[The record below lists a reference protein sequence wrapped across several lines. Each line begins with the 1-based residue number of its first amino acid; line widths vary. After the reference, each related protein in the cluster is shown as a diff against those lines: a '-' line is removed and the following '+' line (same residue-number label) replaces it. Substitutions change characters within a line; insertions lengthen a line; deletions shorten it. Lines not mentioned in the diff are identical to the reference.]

1 MANTNPLS
9 IGDLCSRTETVLRT
23 RHYSRST
30 ISSYIFWLRK
40 FLERYWYCGL
50 EDLGETEIT
59 AFLSDLA
66 IRQNVAASTQ
76 NQALSAVLFFFK
88 QVLGRELE
96 WMNDIARARRSQHL
110 PVVLSRE
117 EVPRLFGRMHGTTLL
132 VAELLYGSGLRLM
145 ECLRLRVKDVDF
157 DRRKIVVRDGKG
169 KKDRETVLA
178 ARTEPRLRQHL
189 AKVRSLHAKDL
200 LAGAGFVELPYA
212 LARKY
217 PTAASSWPYQWVF
230 PATRTYVDQATHQRR
245 RHHLHQTVVQKAV
258 RDAVR
263 AARITKPAGPH
274 SLRHSFATHLLQ
286 DGVDIRTIQE
296 LLGHRDVST
305 TMIYTH
311 VLNEGRGGLAVR
323 SPLDSP
329 QPSQAT
335 SPSQERRQRSA
346 GPPNRMPNRTTNPAS
361 DRTSSRTSNPAPN
374 PSPPGRDD
382 N

>member
-1 MANTNPLS
+1 MANTNRLS
-9 IGDLCSRTETVLRT
+9 IGELCSRTETVLKT

-117 EVPRLFGRMHGTTLL
+117 EVPRLLGRMQGTTLL

-189 AKVRSLHAKDL
+189 AKVRRLHAKDL

-212 LARKY
+212 LGRKY
-217 PTAASSWPYQWVF
+217 PRAASSWPYQWVF
-230 PATRTYVDQATHQRR
+230 PATRTYVDQASRQRR

-263 AARITKPAGPH
+263 AAGITKPAGPH

-286 DGVDIRTIQE
+286 DGADIRTIQE

-311 VLNEGRGGLAVR
+311 VLNEGRGGLPVR
-323 SPLDSP
+323 SPFDAP
-329 QPSQAT
+329 ATRPDAPSAPGAPPALCRVFVPNVDL
-335 SPSQERRQRSA
+335 SVEPNAERA
-346 GPPNRMPNRTTNPAS
+346 E
-361 DRTSSRTSNPAPN
+361 SNPAPP
-374 PSPPGRDD
+374 PSRRE
-382 N
+382 

>member
-1 MANTNPLS
+1 MSNTNRFS
-9 IGDLCSRTETVLRT
+9 IGELCSRTETVLRT

-30 ISSYIFWLRK
+30 ITSYIFWLRK

-50 EDLGETEIT
+50 EDLGETEIA

-96 WMNDIARARRSQHL
+96 WMNDVARARPSQHL
-110 PVVLSRE
+110 PVVWSRE
-117 EVPRLFGRMHGTTLL
+117 EVQRVLGRMQGTPLL

-145 ECLRLRVKDVDF
+145 ESLRLRVKDIDF
-157 DRRKIVVRDGKG
+157 ERRKIVVRDGKG

-178 ARTEPRLRQHL
+178 ARTELRLRQHL
-189 AKVRSLHAKDL
+189 AKVRRLHAKDL

-217 PTAASSWPYQWVF
+217 PNAAASWPYQWVF
-230 PATRTYVDQATHQRR
+230 PATRTYVDEATRERR
-245 RHHLHQTVVQKAV
+245 RHHLHQTVVQKAI

-263 AARITKPAGPH
+263 AGGITKPAGCH
-274 SLRHSFATHLLQ
+274 SLRHSFGTHLLQ
-286 DGVDIRTIQE
+286 DGADIRTIQE
-296 LLGHRDVST
+296 LLGHRDLST

-311 VLNEGRGGLAVR
+311 VL
-323 SPLDSP
+323 
-329 QPSQAT
+329 
-335 SPSQERRQRSA
+335 
-346 GPPNRMPNRTTNPAS
+346 
-361 DRTSSRTSNPAPN
+361 
-374 PSPPGRDD
+374 
-382 N
+382 